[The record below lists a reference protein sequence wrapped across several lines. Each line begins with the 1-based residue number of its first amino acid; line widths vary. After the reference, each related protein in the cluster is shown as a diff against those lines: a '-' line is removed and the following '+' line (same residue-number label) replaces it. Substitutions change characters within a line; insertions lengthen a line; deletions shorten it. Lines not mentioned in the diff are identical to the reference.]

1 MKIFKVYM
9 YLGLVLSRLK
19 KYKLDEY
26 AYENPIIFVP
36 ANDPDDACHQAYIGL
51 SEKIIK
57 QGLYKTNGYYDV
69 NILEFTKDILN
80 DISIMRVGVANEK
93 KL

>member
-36 ANDPDDACHQAYIGL
+36 ANDPDGACHQAYIGL

-57 QGLYKTNGYYDV
+57 QGLYKTNGYYDI

>member
-1 MKIFKVYM
+1 MC
-9 YLGLVLSRLK
+9 LDLVLSRLK

-26 AYENPIIFVP
+26 GYERPIIFVS
-36 ANDPDDACHQAYIGL
+36 ASDPDDACHQAYIGL

-69 NILEFTKDILN
+69 NILEFTKDVLN
-80 DISIMRVGVANEK
+80 DISITYAGVANEK